1 MKMIFSR
8 RWVAGLLAG
17 TAGLL
22 AAGCTAPRAIVS
34 TGKVTPRG
42 EFRVGGN
49 LAFNVPTETI
59 SKAGSTLKSAARDLA
74 TKAATDTVRY
84 NQTIEKLQVAAI
96 AYALDPVRPSSDLY
110 LRYGVFE
117 RFDVGYK
124 YAFGSHIFDAMYQF
138 LGPVGTV
145 ENPGTRQ
152 AGVTYASIGL
162 QYATQRTK
170 LPSIPFLDDVDALLG
185 FRASRHDLLVPLV
198 FSQSLGAE
206 EEIGAISYGVVYA
219 HTFLRYGLTPGKLF
233 NGPNT
238 PVPELP
244 TTRRSF
250 GSYGAFFN
258 AKLGYRYAY
267 IIPAL
272 SVYYQNY
279 GEYQLLNNRTARLSG
294 VTFIPSLGVQ
304 FRIPGSSR
312 R

>member
-1 MKMIFSR
+1 MKTIFFR

-22 AAGCTAPRAIVS
+22 ATASCTAPRAIVS

-59 SKAGSTLKSAARDLA
+59 DKAGSTLKSAARDLA
-74 TKAATDTVRY
+74 RKDTVRY
-84 NQTIEKLQVAAI
+84 NGTIEKLQVAAL

-110 LRYGVFE
+110 LRYGVID
-117 RFDVGYK
+117 RLDVGYK
-124 YAFGSHIFDAMYQF
+124 YAFGSHVFDAMYQF

-152 AGVTYASIGL
+152 PGVTYASIGL

-170 LPSIPFLDDVDALLG
+170 LPSVPFLDDLNTLLG

-206 EEIGAISYGVVYA
+206 EEIGAISYGLVYA
-219 HTFLRYGLTPGKLF
+219 HTFLRYGLTPGSLF
-233 NGPNT
+233 NGT
-238 PVPELP
+238 VPVSDLP
-244 TTRRSF
+244 TVRHSF

-258 AKLGYRYAY
+258 AKLGYRYVY
-267 IIPAL
+267 VIPAL

-279 GEYQLLNNRTARLSG
+279 GEYQLLNNKTAKLSG
-294 VTFIPSLGVQ
+294 MTFIPSLGLQ
-304 FRIPGSSR
+304 FRIPGSSAR
-312 R
+312 